1 MEGAVPLC
9 PRGKRPGVALLA
21 PALWAACSY
30 DKPHPIGNASFE
42 ARASDATRE
51 DACEVDTPAVT
62 APALALGEARVRPNG
77 QAPDGE
83 AAIVSGHI
91 AAPSDLD
98 CASAITLGGLVGC
111 IRSHMPRAGSEGFV
125 VPKTAERLA
134 FRGVV
139 AEMLKGHCDFALPPS
154 LAGVMRLRSFD
165 DDQKTYCVLMEVR
178 DADADGYV
186 DRGWGTFI
194 VDPDASRELVHEA
207 PHPLSDADTDLEAVE
222 IMKGTDSRG
231 FLLCGAHRA
240 ANAARSGCDSRYKQ
254 ADCAHAVASMF
265 HAAVLEIDAFYG
277 ARPHVQIQWHGMGVT
292 TCASLGAYVSQ
303 GLAEAPGAGAKALA
317 LQMNAMLQN
326 PAWSVGVPGSGA
338 CDLDGTDNVAGRFL
352 NGVPLADVCGKDAVS
367 ATGEF
372 LHIEQHAGLRVASGW
387 IGPIAKTFPIASQT
401 PSNGQP

>member
-9 PRGKRPGVALLA
+9 PHGKRSGVALLA
-21 PALWAACSY
+21 LALWAGCSY
-30 DKPHPIGNASFE
+30 DKPFPVEIAALE
-42 ARASDATRE
+42 PRASDATCE
-51 DACEVDTPAVT
+51 DACEADTPAVT
-62 APALALGEARVRPNG
+62 APALALGEARVWPNG
-77 QAPDGE
+77 HAPDGE
-83 AAIVSGHI
+83 GAASN
-91 AAPSDLD
+91 LD
-98 CASAITLGGLVGC
+98 CASAITLGDLVGC
-111 IRSHMPRAGSEGFV
+111 IRSHMPRSGSEGFI
-125 VPKTAERLA
+125 VPTTAERLA

-139 AEMLKGHCDFALPPS
+139 AEMLKGHCDFALPKN
-154 LAGVMRLRSFD
+154 LAGAMRLGSFE
-165 DDQKTYCVLMEVR
+165 DQGAEKSYCVLMEVR

-240 ANAARSGCDSRYKQ
+240 ANAAQSGCDPRYAQ
-254 ADCAHAVASMF
+254 ADCAHAVANMF

-277 ARPHVQIQWHGMGVT
+277 ARPHVQIQWHGMGAT
-292 TCASLGAYVSQ
+292 TCASMGAYVSQ

-326 PAWSVGVPGSGA
+326 PAWIVGVPGSGD
-338 CDLDGTDNVAGRFL
+338 CNLDGTDNVAGRFL
-352 NGVPLADVCGKDAVS
+352 NGVPLAGVCGTDAVS

-372 LHIEQHAGLRVASGW
+372 LHIEQHAALRVASGW
-387 IGPIAKTFPIASQT
+387 IGPIVTTFPIASQL
-401 PSNGQP
+401 PSKGQP